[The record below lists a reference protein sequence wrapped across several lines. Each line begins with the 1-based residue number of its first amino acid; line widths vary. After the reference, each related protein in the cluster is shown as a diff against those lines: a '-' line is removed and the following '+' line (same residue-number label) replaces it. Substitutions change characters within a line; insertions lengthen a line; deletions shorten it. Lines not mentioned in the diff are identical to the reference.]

1 MAEAEAPYK
10 GRFYMT
16 IVDRNLKMIDIKKYQ
31 MVDLL
36 TEPNYDDESLHGMG
50 LVRRVSDRVY
60 HMLILCKSEEGNYI
74 QKVDFNSILPKS
86 LDIKIEKF
94 FKNPVP

>member
-1 MAEAEAPYK
+1 
-10 GRFYMT
+10 
-16 IVDRNLKMIDIKKYQ
+16 

-36 TEPNYDDESLHGMG
+36 TEPNFDEESLAGMG
-50 LVRRVSDRVY
+50 VVRRSTDKIY

-86 LDIKIEKF
+86 LEIKVQKF
-94 FKNPVP
+94 FKSPTPQKNETNEEF